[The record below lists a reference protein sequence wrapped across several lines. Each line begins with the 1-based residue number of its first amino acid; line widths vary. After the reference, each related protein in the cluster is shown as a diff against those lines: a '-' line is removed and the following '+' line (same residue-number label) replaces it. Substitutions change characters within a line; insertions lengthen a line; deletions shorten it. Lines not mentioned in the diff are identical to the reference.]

1 MHDPCL
7 IEKTCRVCGSGDLSP
22 VLDLGRQPLA
32 NAYLESAT
40 REAPAFPL
48 TLCHCGQCGLV
59 QIRETVTREGLF
71 DQYVWITG
79 TSSSARTFSKK
90 FCEQSV
96 ELAALPKNALVVE
109 VASNDGTFL
118 KPFADRGMR
127 VLGIDPAH
135 NLAEMARGQGLEV
148 WDRYW
153 EETTAEDL
161 VREKG
166 TVDFIFGRNVVAHV
180 SALHSFIRG
189 MGAVLKDGGSGALEF
204 HWSATILEGLQYD
217 SIYHEHLCY
226 FSLSSISTLLAKY
239 GLNVFEAR
247 ESPIS
252 GGALIVYFTKDVRQ
266 PAPSV
271 ARVAAIEKRL
281 QLGERVTWQQFGRQC
296 QEHARQTKE
305 VLMANRGKKMIGYG
319 SSARSNTF
327 LNFLGLDSSLVSS
340 IIDNNPAKHGRY
352 TPGARILIV
361 SEAAGFAA
369 KPEAIFAL
377 AWNFNEEI
385 KRACMQASFTGNY
398 ITAFPGQPRIEKI
411 T

>member
-1 MHDPCL
+1 MHDRCL
-7 IEKTCRVCGSGDLSP
+7 IEKTCRVCGAEDLVP
-22 VLDLGRQPLA
+22 VLDLGLQPLA

-40 REAPAFPL
+40 KEAPAFPL
-48 TLCHCGQCGLV
+48 NLCHCGQCGLV
-59 QIRETVTREGLF
+59 QIRETVLREGLF

-79 TSSSARTFSKK
+79 TSSSARNFSQR
-90 FCEQSV
+90 FCEQSI
-96 ELAALPKNALVVE
+96 ELAGLKKNAFVVE

-118 KPFADRGMR
+118 KPFSDRGLR
-127 VLGIDPAH
+127 VLGVDPAH
-135 NLAEMARGQGLEV
+135 NLAELARGQGLEV

-153 EETTAEDL
+153 EESTAGDL

-180 SALHSFIRG
+180 SALHGFIKG
-189 MGAVLKDGGSGALEF
+189 LAHVLKEGGSGALEF

-217 SIYHEHLCY
+217 SIYHENLCY
-226 FSLSSISTLLAKY
+226 FSLASISTLLAKY

-252 GGALIVYFTKDVRQ
+252 GGALIVYFAKDNRA
-266 PAPSV
+266 PAPAV
-271 ARVAAIEKRL
+271 RRIQAIETRL
-281 QLGERVTWQQFGRQC
+281 KLGERETWREFGRQC
-296 QEHARQTKE
+296 REHARLTKT
-305 VLMANRGKKMIGYG
+305 VLMENRGRTIVGYG

-352 TPGARILIV
+352 TPGAKIPIV

-369 KPEAIFAL
+369 RPDTIFAL

-385 KRACMQASFTGNY
+385 RRACVQASFTGNY

-411 T
+411 P